1 MSASTP
7 RPPRRRPRRGSLERP
22 VSGRTYRG
30 TWLLVALPLLL
41 AAFTVTRPAALPAPS
56 LPAAFDAAGG
66 GRAREELRQ
75 GLSRSLAA
83 DDRRGRRGRV
93 VLGPA
98 ARRTALRRSPIR
110 SRRRSPDGAALRFV
124 NVLAVAPG
132 RSQSA
137 IVVMA
142 HRDNTGDSP
151 GAVDNASG
159 TAALIELARSY
170 ANPAASSSTPS
181 SSKRVSPSHTIV
193 FLSTDGGSLGGVG
206 AAHFAAH
213 SALARDVVAVI
224 NLDSIATRGPTR
236 IQIAGDT
243 PRSPSTTL
251 VATAAAR
258 ILEQTRSAP
267 RRPSALRQLLDLGF
281 PFSFYEQAPFL
292 AHGISAI
299 TLTSAGD
306 RPPSVY
312 DDSVANVRTGRLGQI
327 GRSAQQLLASLDE
340 GLELTQ
346 GTSTYVYLGSR
357 IVRGWAIELVLVAAL
372 LPFLAA
378 AVDLFALTRRRRI
391 RLTPAVRSLRT
402 RLGFWVW
409 VVVLFELLGLVGLW
423 AHAGLRPPA
432 PQASA
437 GTNWPVAGLIV
448 LAALSFVGWLIS
460 RDRLLPKR
468 EVTTEEELAG
478 HAVALLALGLVG
490 ILVAALNAFALI
502 FVLPSLHA
510 WLWLPQLRF
519 RPLLSRLA
527 TLLIGFLGPAL
538 LFWDFAY
545 RFGLGLDAPWYILQ
559 LIAIGWTPLVG
570 LLLVAAWAASGGQ
583 LAALAAGRYAP
594 YPDARERPPL
604 GPVRRSLRR
613 VILSSRA
620 RRRERLQ
627 AEVGDGP
634 TAVQG

>member
-1 MSASTP
+1 MSASQP
-7 RPPRRRPRRGSLERP
+7 RPPRRRLRRGSLERP

-41 AAFTVTRPAALPAPS
+41 AAFTVTRPAALPPPA
-56 LPAAFDAAGG
+56 LPAAFDTPGAMALADELANSYPDRSPETTGAAGAAG
-66 GRAREELRQ
+66 WFVDQLRPYGFTAQ
-75 GLSRSLAA
+75 LEPFAA
-83 DDRRGRRGRV
+83 TIAGRGR
-93 VLGPA
+93 LG
-98 ARRTALRRSPIR
+98 
-110 SRRRSPDGAALRFV
+110 FV
-124 NVLAVAPG
+124 NIVAVAPG
-132 RSQSA
+132 RSRSA

-170 ANPAASSSTPS
+170 GNPSASSSSPS

-193 FLSTDGGSLGGVG
+193 FLSTDGGALGGTG
-206 AAHFAAH
+206 AAYFAQH

-224 NLDSIATRGPTR
+224 NLDSIASRGPPR
-236 IQIAGDT
+236 LQIAGDK

-258 ILEQTRSAP
+258 ILEQTGFAP
-267 RRPSALRQLLDLGF
+267 KRPTALRQLLDLAF

-292 AHGISAI
+292 GRGISAI

-312 DDSVANVRTGRLGQI
+312 DDLAGKLRPGRLGQI

-391 RLTPAVRSLRT
+391 PIAPAVRSLRS
-402 RLGFWVW
+402 RIGFWLW
-409 VVVLFELLGLVGLW
+409 TVVLFEALGLVGFW
-423 AHAGLRPPA
+423 PHVGARPPA
-432 PQASA
+432 PQGSV
-437 GTNWPVAGLIV
+437 GTDWPVAGLIV
-448 LAALSFVGWLIS
+448 LGTLSFVGWIVS
-460 RDRLLPKR
+460 RDRLLPR
-468 EVTTEEELAG
+468 RAATTEEELAG
-478 HAVALLALGLVG
+478 HAAALLALGLVG
-490 ILVAALNAFALI
+490 ILVVSVNAFALV

-510 WLWLPQLRF
+510 WLWLPQLQL

-527 TLLIGFLGPAL
+527 MLLVGFLGPAL
-538 LFWDFAY
+538 LVWEFAY
-545 RFGLGLDAPWYILQ
+545 RFGLGLDAPWYVLE
-559 LIAIGWTPLVG
+559 LLAVGWTPLVG
-570 LLLVAAWAASGGQ
+570 LLLAAVWAAAGGQ

-594 YPDARERPPL
+594 YPDVREQPPL
-604 GPVRRSLRR
+604 GPGRRALRAL
-613 VILSSRA
+613 VLSTRA
-620 RRRERLQ
+620 RRLDR
-627 AEVGDGP
+627 AEAAPDEGP
-634 TAVQG
+634 TALHGG

>member
-41 AAFTVTRPAALPAPS
+41 AAFTVTRPAPLPAPS
-56 LPAAFDAAGG
+56 LPAAFDAPGA
-66 GRAREELRQ
+66 AA
-75 GLSRSLAA
+75 LAKSFA
-83 DDRRGRRGRV
+83 KDYPD
-93 VLGPA
+93 
-98 ARRTALRRSPIR
+98 RSPQTT
-110 SRRRSPDGAALRFV
+110 GAAGATDWFADQLRPYGCTIQQDPFEATIAGRGKLRFV
-124 NVLAVAPG
+124 NLMAVAPG
-132 RSQSA
+132 RSPSA

-159 TAALIELARSY
+159 TAALVELARSY

-181 SSKRVSPSHTIV
+181 SSRRVSPSHTII

-213 SALARDVVAVI
+213 STLARDVVAAI
-224 NLDSIATRGPTR
+224 NLDAIATRGPTR
-236 IQIAGDT
+236 MEIAGDT
-243 PRSPSTTL
+243 PRSPSATL

-281 PFSFYEQAPFL
+281 PFSFYEQAPL
-292 AHGISAI
+292 LGHGLSAI

-312 DDSVANVRTGRLGQI
+312 DDRVENVRTGRLGQI

-340 GLELTQ
+340 GLELTPE
-346 GTSTYVYLGSR
+346 TSTFVYLGSR

-378 AVDLFALTRRRRI
+378 TVDLFALTRRRRI
-391 RLTPAVRSLRT
+391 RLSPALRSLRT
-402 RLGFWVW
+402 RTGFWLWTVA
-409 VVVLFELLGLVGLW
+409 LFELLGL
-423 AHAGLRPPA
+423 AGFWPDSGARPPA

-437 GTNWPVAGLIV
+437 GTNWPVVGLIV
-448 LAALSFVGWLIS
+448 LAALSFVGRLVS
-460 RDRLLPKR
+460 RDRLLPRR
-468 EVTTEEELAG
+468 EATTEEDLAG
-478 HAVALLALGLVG
+478 HAAALLALGLVG
-490 ILVAALNAFALI
+490 ILVAAVNPFALV

-519 RPLLSRLA
+519 RSLLSRLA
-527 TLLIGFLGPAL
+527 TFAVGFLGPAL
-538 LFWDFAY
+538 LLWEFAD
-545 RFGLGLDAPWYILQ
+545 RFGLGLDALWYILQ
-559 LIAIGWTPLVG
+559 LLAIGRTPL
-570 LLLVAAWAASGGQ
+570 S
-583 LAALAAGRYAP
+583 
-594 YPDARERPPL
+594 
-604 GPVRRSLRR
+604 
-613 VILSSRA
+613 
-620 RRRERLQ
+620 
-627 AEVGDGP
+627 
-634 TAVQG
+634 